1 VSGTVLTGAVTAT
14 APAKINLCLGV
25 GPARADG
32 FHTLATVYQAV
43 GLLDRVTVRRA
54 DDVTVTVRAAR
65 EAAPATVV
73 GVPTD
78 ETNIAVR
85 AALLLAS
92 HHGSTRGVAIHID
105 KAIPV
110 AGGLAGGSA
119 DAAAALL
126 ACDALW
132 GLHTPWEDLVALAGQ
147 LGSDVPFALVGGT
160 AVGSGRGEVVTPL
173 DCDGHFWWVV
183 LASAVGLAT
192 PEVYRTFDTL
202 TLGTPVLEP
211 EVPGA
216 LLEALRAPDV
226 EKLGAALENDLQ
238 PAALHLRP
246 ELRAAL
252 ELGGPS
258 VHGAMLSGSGPS
270 CLFLCGSRAD
280 AVRLAAELERAGHG
294 PVAVAP
300 GPVPGARLLP
310 DAGHG
315 EA

>member
-1 VSGTVLTGAVTAT
+1 MTGARPSSVTAT
-14 APAKINLCLGV
+14 APAKVNLCLGV
-25 GPARADG
+25 GPARPDG
-32 FHTLATVYQAV
+32 FHALATVYQAV
-43 GLLDRVTVRRA
+43 GLLDRVTVRDA

-65 EAAPATVV
+65 DAAPATVA

-78 ETNIAVR
+78 EANIAVR
-85 AALLLAS
+85 AARLLAG
-92 HHGSTRGVAIHID
+92 HHGASRGAAIHID

-132 GLHTPWEDLVALAGQ
+132 QLGTPWDELLSLAGQ

-173 DCDGHFWWVV
+173 ICGGDYWWVV
-183 LASAVGLAT
+183 LESSVGLAT
-192 PEVYRTFDTL
+192 PEVYRAFD
-202 TLGTPVLEP
+202 VLAQSRSVPEP
-211 EVPGA
+211 EVPA
-216 LLEALRAPDV
+216 PLLEALRAQDV

-246 ELRAAL
+246 ELRSAL
-252 ELGGPS
+252 ELGGSRAPQ
-258 VHGAMLSGSGPS
+258 VHGVLLSGSGPS
-270 CLFLCGSRAD
+270 CLFLCGSHAD
-280 AVRLAAELERAGHG
+280 AVQLAAELDDAGHG

-310 DAGHG
+310 PEDV
-315 EA
+315 